1 MEKGR
6 GRRRWSGCGLCW
18 AAAAAAAAAAAGR
31 NGWKSSDG
39 AGSVVGEA
47 EAVIVVIGECGEPED
62 AGDDGS
68 GVSVTLISG
77 LGGHDDIRVAASA
90 EVSFSE
96 LGGLAGST
104 ISTVRLSKLIM
115 AKMGSADFLP
125 PSCARDK
132 DVRVC
137 LLGDLLQLVLMKIGS
152 RRERES
158 ERPTAQ

>member
-6 GRRRWSGCGLCW
+6 GRRWSGCGLCW

-31 NGWKSSDG
+31 KGWKSSDG

-47 EAVIVVIGECGEPED
+47 EAVIAVIGECGEPED

-115 AKMGSADFLP
+115 AKMGLADFP
-125 PSCARDK
+125 PSYARDK

-137 LLGDLLQLVLMKIGS
+137 LLGDLLQLVLLMKIGS

-158 ERPTAQ
+158 DRPTAQ